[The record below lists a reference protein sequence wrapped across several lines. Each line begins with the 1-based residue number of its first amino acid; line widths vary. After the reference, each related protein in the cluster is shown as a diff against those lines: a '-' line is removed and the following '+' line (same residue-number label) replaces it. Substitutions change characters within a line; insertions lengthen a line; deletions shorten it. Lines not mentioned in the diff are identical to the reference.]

1 MKKLVFVLILAFT
14 MVLTGCECGCG
25 VEGSVVEVE
34 PSDVMT
40 IKVNTEFGWRK
51 IHRYTCDINGELWY
65 VYYVQDHGIAQLERV
80 NTANSRTQ
88 DKTEDTSVL
97 QQEHYFDF

>member
-14 MVLTGCECGCG
+14 MVIAGCECGCR

-34 PSDVMT
+34 PSDLMT

-51 IHRYTCDINGELWY
+51 VHRYTCDINGELWY
-65 VYYVQDHGIAQLERV
+65 VYYIQDHGITQLERV
-80 NTANSRTQ
+80 NSAPANQ
-88 DKTEDTSVL
+88 DKSDDSAIL
-97 QQEHYFDF
+97 QEEHYFDF